1 MRTKLSILISLAA
14 TTVACVP
21 DFDTE
26 STLVTSP
33 RVVAIRSVPAE
44 AREGEAVE
52 FEALV
57 ADPED
62 SGVEPSFSL
71 CLARKPLTELG
82 PVNPAC
88 LVRGADESVLDP
100 LGSGARVSATI
111 PATACASF
119 GPERPEPRP
128 GEPAGRPVDPD
139 SSGGFYLPVV
149 AFLGSDVTLGA
160 SRLRCDLAGIPRN
173 AAVELNQR
181 YRVNEN
187 PAVDELELVRADGS
201 SVTLRDGDDAVT
213 VERGERVTF
222 RVRWSECPSESE
234 CGDGVCGARE
244 DAATCEA
251 DCITPKGCTG
261 AERYAVYDAES
272 QSVVERAEALFV
284 SYLASGGTFEEERSD
299 ARAGESFAENGWRA
313 PAQSGPM
320 QVWGVL
326 RDDRGGSGFVS
337 ALVQVK

>member
-1 MRTKLSILISLAA
+1 MRMKLSILLLLAA
-14 TTVACVP
+14 PTVACVP

-33 RVVAIRSVPAE
+33 RIVAIRSVPAE

-52 FEALV
+52 LEALV
-57 ADPED
+57 ADPEE

-88 LVRGADESVLDP
+88 LVRGADESVLEP
-100 LGSGARVSATI
+100 LGRGARVSATI

-119 GPERPEPRP
+119 GPERPEPKP

-139 SSGGFYLPVV
+139 ASGGFYLPVV

-160 SRLRCDLAGIPRN
+160 SRLRCDLAGIPRS
-173 AAVELNQR
+173 ATVELNQR
-181 YRVNEN
+181 YRSNEN
-187 PAVDELELVRADGS
+187 PAVEALELVRADGS
-201 SVTLRDGDDAVT
+201 SVTLSDGDDAVT
-213 VERGERVTF
+213 VERGERVTL
-222 RVRWSECPSESE
+222 RVRWSECPSQSE

-244 DAATCEA
+244 DTATCEA
-251 DCITPKGCTG
+251 DCVTPTGCNG

-272 QSVVERAEALFV
+272 QRVVERVEALFV
-284 SYLASGGTFEEERSD
+284 SYLASGGTFDEERSD
-299 ARAGESFAENGWRA
+299 ARAGERFAQNGWRA
-313 PAQSGPM
+313 PAQAGT
-320 QVWGVL
+320 VRLWGVL

-337 ALVQVK
+337 ARVQVE